1 MLFTPT
7 AFAIISGRAP
17 ARAAAVAA
25 PARGD
30 WPAKVRAISRST
42 QGSLI
47 STMAWQAPRRVGS
60 SGRVTFRKQDSHCS
74 FLRDWSR
81 KQTKSG
87 CTQQ

>member
-1 MLFTPT
+1 MLFTPA
-7 AFAIISGRAP
+7 AFALISGRAP

-30 WPAKVRAISRST
+30 WPAKVRAISGST

-60 SGRVTFRKQDSHCS
+60 SGRATFSTGGASSCGAAS
-74 FLRDWSR
+74 SSR
-81 KQTKSG
+81 ESLP
-87 CTQQ
+87 